1 MNNVTEALEVE
12 LKEVTEQDLKLI
24 KDEELNLAGG
34 NCGWGCKDTK

>member
-24 KDEELNLAGG
+24 KDKELNLAGG
-34 NCGWGCKDTK
+34 RCLWGCKDTK